1 MHGHSFSQL
10 KPTHDLF
17 AKYFVEATI
26 SSAKHVMLDMHIIII
41 IPLAIIIG
49 IKEAAG
55 TLRLHCIAAKHQ
67 SVLSKATDVS
77 FATAYSQGPYLPINN
92 FTPAFILKGSHAA
105 IMGAALLAVGGV

>member
-26 SSAKHVMLDMHIIII
+26 SSAKHVLLDMHIIII

-55 TLRLHCIAAKHQ
+55 TYACIASQPSISRSPQQ
-67 SVLSKATDVS
+67 SNRRFLRNSV
-77 FATAYSQGPYLPINN
+77 
-92 FTPAFILKGSHAA
+92 
-105 IMGAALLAVGGV
+105 